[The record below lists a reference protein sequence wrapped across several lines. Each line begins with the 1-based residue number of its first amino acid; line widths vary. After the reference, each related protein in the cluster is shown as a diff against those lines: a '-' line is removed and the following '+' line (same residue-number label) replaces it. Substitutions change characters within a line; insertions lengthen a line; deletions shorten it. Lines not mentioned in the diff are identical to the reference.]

1 MVQLWGDSG
10 IYVYAYQKSHFCVGR
25 YIDRILAHKSILEE
39 ISSSWRFSSRLPG
52 GQQQRVS
59 GHVSLKQTAHLRAQS
74 DVPAFLRSNINSI
87 REPSNSGFLPFHQ
100 RSNSENGA
108 NYVPYSPYALRRKEI
123 ARPFSPPMSKDA
135 ADQPEPNLP
144 PRPFSPYRQHEQSI
158 IRHDYNSSNRCSTT
172 NGQGR
177 QETTTTTT
185 TTTTARP
192 FSPYRMQDTS
202 LDSNDRPYSPYRSS
216 RYDERDGGNKA
227 DRWQGGVSRSLSPF
241 ARDYSPWRRE
251 NVDPPGVIQP
261 PPPATYDNSGR
272 YSPFLQQRFAPPS
285 QQSAAPQTYPQTQNI
300 YGSPMIS
307 RKR

>member
-1 MVQLWGDSG
+1 MSFG
-10 IYVYAYQKSHFCVGR
+10 
-25 YIDRILAHKSILEE
+25 
-39 ISSSWRFSSRLPG
+39 WRFSSRLPG
-52 GQQQRVS
+52 GQQQQRIS

-74 DVPAFLRSNINSI
+74 EVPAFLRSNINSSVK
-87 REPSNSGFLPFHQ
+87 EPSNCGFLPFHQ

-123 ARPFSPPMSKDA
+123 ARPFSPPISKDGV
-135 ADQPEPNLP
+135 DQPESNLP

-158 IRHDYNSSNRCSTT
+158 ARHDYNSSNRCSTT

-177 QETTTTTT
+177 EETTTTTT

-192 FSPYRMQDTS
+192 FSPYRIQDAS
-202 LDSNDRPYSPYRSS
+202 LDSNGRPYSPYRNS
-216 RYDERDGGNKA
+216 RYEERDGGNKA

-241 ARDYSPWRRE
+241 TRDYSPWRRE
-251 NVDPPGVIQP
+251 NVDPPVIQ

-272 YSPFLQQRFAPPS
+272 YSPFLQHRLAQPSS
-285 QQSAAPQTYPQTQNI
+285 QQSAALQTYPQSQNI

>member
-1 MVQLWGDSG
+1 MSFG
-10 IYVYAYQKSHFCVGR
+10 
-25 YIDRILAHKSILEE
+25 
-39 ISSSWRFSSRLPG
+39 WRFSSRLPG
-52 GQQQRVS
+52 GQQQQRVS

-74 DVPAFLRSNINSI
+74 EVPAFLRSNINSSI
-87 REPSNSGFLPFHQ
+87 REPSNCSFLPFHQ

-123 ARPFSPPMSKDA
+123 ARPFSPISKDA
-135 ADQPEPNLP
+135 VDQPEPNLP

-158 IRHDYNSSNRCSTT
+158 TRHDYNSSNRCSTT
-172 NGQGR
+172 NGQSR
-177 QETTTTTT
+177 EETTTTTT

-192 FSPYRMQDTS
+192 FSPYRTQDAS
-202 LDSNDRPYSPYRSS
+202 LDSNGRPYSPYRNS
-216 RYDERDGGNKA
+216 RYEERDGGNKA

-241 ARDYSPWRRE
+241 TRDYSPWRRE
-251 NVDPPGVIQP
+251 NVDPPVIQ

-272 YSPFLQQRFAPPS
+272 YSPFLQHRLAQPSS
-285 QQSAAPQTYPQTQNI
+285 QQSAALQTYPQSQNI